1 MAYIVKSFL
10 SKCNHQRSSDVHVE
24 QHNAGTF
31 MRRIYI
37 VLAAL
42 MVMVAGAGAQTW
54 QGGLD
59 LLLGSPQREFRK
71 NVERIGVGALINA
84 GYAPEGTPIMIGLE
98 VGFMNYGSSDRR
110 EPFST
115 TIPDV
120 FVRVST
126 TNNFILGHAVVR
138 LQPNAGVFR
147 PYIQGMVGFNYL
159 FTETKIENENHLDQ
173 EVASSTNLSDGAF
186 SYGGGAGLM
195 FLVYRPDNGTVS
207 DVFVDLGARYVF
219 GGEAEYLKEGSI
231 RSSGGRVSY
240 DVLKSK
246 TDLLEFT
253 AGVSV
258 RF

>member
-1 MAYIVKSFL
+1 
-10 SKCNHQRSSDVHVE
+10 
-24 QHNAGTF
+24 
-31 MRRIYI
+31 MRKLYT
-37 VLAAL
+37 LAVAL
-42 MVMVAGAGAQTW
+42 LTLTAGAGAQTW

-71 NVERIGVGALINA
+71 NVDKIGVGAVINA
-84 GYAPEGTPIMIGLE
+84 GYAPEGTPVMLGLE
-98 VGFMNYGSSDRR
+98 IGFMNYGSSDRR

-126 TNNFILGHAVVR
+126 TNNFILGHAILR
-138 LQPNAGVFR
+138 LQPNAGMFR

-159 FTETKIENENHLDQ
+159 FTETKIENENNVGQ
-173 EVASSTNLSDGAF
+173 EVASSNNLTDGAF

-195 FLVYRPDNGTVS
+195 FLVYRPDDGTVS
-207 DVFVDLGARYVF
+207 DIFVDLGARYVF

-231 RSSGGRVSY
+231 RNVNGRVAY

-246 TDLLEFT
+246 TDLLEFVV
-253 AGVSV
+253 GVSV